1 MTCSPTSRECCD
13 SVVMGS
19 ESAGEGTVVKCPVC
33 GSYWKRMK
41 GWRQLGVF
49 EIVRLIKMGRL

>member
-1 MTCSPTSRECCD
+1 M
-13 SVVMGS
+13 VMGS